1 MVEGQWDRLL
11 YSLLMR
17 LRRFLTGTRAGK
29 MCSILLLAMF
39 VLLCGLHIAGN
50 HHDSHTDSFALAAD
64 ALVLLVLAG
73 FAILLGLSRPSVRRL
88 IAPPL
93 SLPSDAPPPAA
104 TASDLVRT
112 EAPLLC

>member
-1 MVEGQWDRLL
+1 MVERQWDRLL

-17 LRRFLTGTRAGK
+17 LRRFLTRTRAGK
-29 MCSILLLAMF
+29 ICSILLLATF
-39 VLLCGLHIAGN
+39 VLLCGFHIVGN
-50 HHDSHTDSFALAAD
+50 YHRSDPDSFALAAD

-73 FAILLGLSRPSVRRL
+73 VAIVLGLSRAWPRRL

-93 SLPSDAPPPAA
+93 SLAAGAMPPAW
-104 TASDLVRT
+104 SGRDLVRA